1 MPANPQSLRTEEA
14 YRQQLKRLW
23 RRVVAV
29 VESQYRSLD
38 PQDLAGSFRAF
49 VPSAAAVIEMGQ
61 AQAITLADAFVAT
74 YVAQEL
80 DEGLD
85 VTPERPAGRTTD
97 GRRLEEALSAAPAKV
112 FLALKMGRPLGEALN
127 FGRFSVARLAHT
139 EVVDASREEL
149 KHQMDTADQIEGWRW
164 SAQGS
169 ACGACLAADNG
180 AIRSTSSTLIGHAG
194 CDCVM
199 EPVVTG
205 VEETIYRPTGKE
217 RFESLSVA
225 EQNARLGE
233 SKAEAIRTGTPFS
246 DLIKTERHEEWRPSI
261 TAAPLE
267 AIT

>member
-29 VESQYRSLD
+29 VESQYRALD
-38 PQDLAGSFRAF
+38 QRDLAESFRAF
-49 VPSAAAVIEMGQ
+49 IPSAAAVIELGQ

-85 VTPERPAGRTTD
+85 VTPEREAGRTFD
-97 GRRLEEALSAAPAKV
+97 GRRLEEALSATPAKV
-112 FLALKMGRPLGEALN
+112 FLALKMGRPLAEAMN

-149 KHQMDTADQIEGWRW
+149 KHQMDAADQIEGWRW

-180 AIRSTSSTLIGHAG
+180 RVRPTSATLIGHAG

-199 EPVVTG
+199 EPVVSG
-205 VEETIYRPTGKE
+205 VDETVFRPTGQE
-217 RFESLSVA
+217 RFQSLSTA

-233 SKAEAIRTGTPFS
+233 SKAEAIRSGTPFS
-246 DLIKTERHEEWRPSI
+246 ELIKTERHEEWRASI
-261 TAAPLE
+261 TEAPLE